1 MFTSFFVIGFKR
13 SDLKTNTPVI
23 HYQRKTSDFEI
34 VYFLSVFFVKHQMK
48 KMHYKRHKTSFLR
61 VCRVYDKLNT
71 SDIDMEDIQL

>member
-23 HYQRKTSDFEI
+23 HYQRKTSDFE
-34 VYFLSVFFVKHQMK
+34 VVLFFKHQMK